1 MANTPYQ
8 EYRNPVTGKV
18 TSTGKSPYEQNIN
31 KYGQNRGVRQAANAR
46 KRLVQLRKNSQSRFT
61 PEQQQALSALST
73 QFGGTGQATQ
83 STAGKPTGYQAT
95 AADNAAVE
103 AQKARIEA
111 RNKEVNPE
119 TGRNYR
125 AGMNLGL
132 SQNEIA
138 FNRSVR
144 GAKQGTQKRIGQ
156 IRERLDDVSGRQKQ
170 VMLKR
175 LGNLQ
180 KRRDNFGGL
189 LFGPTGA
196 AAPKPPARP
205 KKRGGGGGVA
215 P

>member
-1 MANTPYQ
+1 MAKTPYQ

-18 TSTGKSPYEQNIN
+18 TSTGQNPYQQNIN

-46 KRLVQLRKNSQSRFT
+46 KRLMELRRSSQSRFT

-73 QFGGTGQATQ
+73 QFGGTGEATQ

-95 AADNAAVE
+95 AADAAAVA

-111 RNKEVNPE
+111 RNKEVNPA

-138 FNRSVR
+138 YNQAVR

-180 KRRDNFGGL
+180 TRRDNFGKL
-189 LFGPTGA
+189 VLGPSGQ

-205 KKRGGGGGVA
+205 RQR
-215 P
+215 